1 MKTMMKAIT
10 LTGLL
15 SVIISCGGES
25 TATSSSNTSLSTI
38 ANQVTGQ
45 GVTKAVSI
53 RAINSAGQGLTYTL
67 TASPIST
74 VAGSVLGST
83 LTLTPEASFYGTA
96 SLTLKVSDG
105 INEASQT
112 FLLMVEAPDPL
123 YAYQWHINNSGQ
135 ANFSR
140 STGIPSKDINVDSV
154 IAAGYLGANVN
165 VAVLDTGLE
174 IAHEDLAANVV
185 THGSWDFVSN
195 DTNPTNTAT
204 TGDHGTSVAG
214 LIAATGWNGK
224 GGRGVAPKAFL
235 KGFNILRN
243 QTVGNY
249 ARALGGFA
257 NSADVDIFNQSF
269 GVKVDYDINMNRYIE
284 AQYLSGVTHLRGGK
298 GAIYVKSAGNGYR
311 GIWVLDRFINC
322 NTDYGANT
330 GLTCQNANMDPWNT
344 IPYNVVV
351 GALNANGVKSSY
363 SSSGSSIWVSAPGGE
378 YGSHAPAMITTDQS
392 NCSKGYVRTGGRAIN
407 EFDTVSG
414 GVGHTENFSCNYT
427 SSFNGTSSSAPILS
441 GAVALMLEANNSLT
455 WRDVKHILASTAVQ
469 VDSTIADTVL
479 SINGINHISEP
490 RWLTNGAGYKFH
502 NYYGFGGLDVASAV
516 AAAKSYVSGSMGAFG
531 TSVNKSGAVNLT
543 IPNNSAA
550 GLLNTITV
558 NEERTIESIQLQ
570 VNITHESSGVL
581 AIEVT
586 SPSMTK
592 SVLMTPLNVFGASND
607 LTDMVMLSN
616 AFYGEPSNGD
626 WTIKVVDPLVGNAGQ
641 LNDWQI
647 KVFGH

>member
-1 MKTMMKAIT
+1 MKTVMKAII

-53 RAINSAGQGLTYTL
+53 SAINSAGQGLTYTL
-67 TASPIST
+67 TSSPIST

-174 IAHEDLAANVV
+174 IAHEDLAANAV

-224 GGRGVAPKAFL
+224 GGRGVAPKASL

-427 SSFNGTSSSAPILS
+427 SSFNGTSSSAP
-441 GAVALMLEANNSLT
+441 
-455 WRDVKHILASTAVQ
+455 
-469 VDSTIADTVL
+469 
-479 SINGINHISEP
+479 SEP

-502 NYYGFGGLDVASAV
+502 NYYGFGGVDVASAV

-647 KVFGH
+647 KVFEH